1 MNKILLND
9 LLNINDDEIDKVKVK
24 FNQTNYENT
33 NPMEEYKKD
42 PEIVNDRWLFW
53 RSKQRYFNVGQI
65 AICLLRLSYDTWLLT
80 TIKEVEKELN
90 VTNGINYE
98 GREIEKY
105 RCYFGRVILKHHKTY
120 QSQGRYFKEI
130 QDELEIVEILPSVFD
145 GESFPG
151 YDNVRLSFQQ
161 LETIITRKKS
171 DWIGA
176 LQNQKAVYLITDK
189 SNGKLYV
196 GSATSDNGMLLDRWT
211 SYIKNGHGGNK
222 CLIALIKEKGFD
234 YIKNNFQY
242 SILENYNAKT
252 DDNVILQREQWWKET
267 LKSKDFGYNCN

>member
-24 FNQTNYENT
+24 FNQKNYENT

-80 TIKEVEKELN
+80 TIKEVERELN

-105 RCYFGRVILKHHKTY
+105 SCYFGRVILKHHKTY

-130 QDELEIVEILPSVFD
+130 QDELEILEILPSVFD

-222 CLIALIKEKGFD
+222 SLIALIKEKGFD

>member
-80 TIKEVEKELN
+80 TIKEVERELN

-130 QDELEIVEILPSVFD
+130 QDELEILEILPSVFD

-222 CLIALIKEKGFD
+222 SLIALIKEKGFD

>member
-9 LLNINDDEIDKVKVK
+9 LLNINYDEIDKVKVK

-80 TIKEVEKELN
+80 TIKEVERELN

-105 RCYFGRVILKHHKTY
+105 SCYFGRVILKHHKTY

-130 QDELEIVEILPSVFD
+130 QDELEILEILPSVFD

-222 CLIALIKEKGFD
+222 SLIALIKEKGFD

>member
-80 TIKEVEKELN
+80 TIKEVERELN

-105 RCYFGRVILKHHKTY
+105 SCYFGRAILKHHKTY

-130 QDELEIVEILPSVFD
+130 QDELEILEILPSVFD

-222 CLIALIKEKGFD
+222 SLIALIKEKGFD

>member
-80 TIKEVEKELN
+80 TIKEVERELT
-90 VTNGINYE
+90 VTNGINSE

-105 RCYFGRVILKHHKTY
+105 SCYFGRVILKHHKTY

-130 QDELEIVEILPSVFD
+130 QDELEILEILPSVFD

-222 CLIALIKEKGFD
+222 SLIALIKEKGFD

>member
-80 TIKEVEKELN
+80 TIKEVERELN

-130 QDELEIVEILPSVFD
+130 QDELEILEILPSIFD

-161 LETIITRKKS
+161 LETIITRKRS

-222 CLIALIKEKGFD
+222 SLIALIKEKGFD

-252 DDNVILQREQWWKET
+252 DDNVILHREQWWKET

>member
-80 TIKEVEKELN
+80 TIKEVERELN

-130 QDELEIVEILPSVFD
+130 QDELEILEILPSIFD

-222 CLIALIKEKGFD
+222 SLIALIKEKGFD

-252 DDNVILQREQWWKET
+252 DDNVILHREQWWKET

>member
-222 CLIALIKEKGFD
+222 SLIALIKEKGFD

>member
-80 TIKEVEKELN
+80 TIKEVERELN

-105 RCYFGRVILKHHKTY
+105 SCYFGRVILKHHKTY

-130 QDELEIVEILPSVFD
+130 QDELEILEILPSVFD

-222 CLIALIKEKGFD
+222 SLIALIKEKGFD

>member
-130 QDELEIVEILPSVFD
+130 QDELEILEILPSIFD

-222 CLIALIKEKGFD
+222 SLIALIKEKGFD

-252 DDNVILQREQWWKET
+252 DDNVILHREQWWKET

>member
-1 MNKILLND
+1 MVI
-9 LLNINDDEIDKVKVK
+9 
-24 FNQTNYENT
+24 
-33 NPMEEYKKD
+33 
-42 PEIVNDRWLFW
+42 W
-53 RSKQRYFNVGQI
+53 RSKKRYFNVGQI

-222 CLIALIKEKGFD
+222 SLIALIKEKGFD

>member
-196 GSATSDNGMLLDRWT
+196 GSATSNNGMLLDRWT

-222 CLIALIKEKGFD
+222 SLIALIKEKGFE

>member
-130 QDELEIVEILPSVFD
+130 QDELEILEILPSVFD

-222 CLIALIKEKGFD
+222 SLIALIKEKGFD

>member
-1 MNKILLND
+1 M
-9 LLNINDDEIDKVKVK
+9 
-24 FNQTNYENT
+24 
-33 NPMEEYKKD
+33 
-42 PEIVNDRWLFW
+42 
-53 RSKQRYFNVGQI
+53 
-65 AICLLRLSYDTWLLT
+65 
-80 TIKEVEKELN
+80 
-90 VTNGINYE
+90 
-98 GREIEKY
+98 
-105 RCYFGRVILKHHKTY
+105 
-120 QSQGRYFKEI
+120 
-130 QDELEIVEILPSVFD
+130 EILPSVFD

-222 CLIALIKEKGFD
+222 SLIALIKEKGFD

>member
-80 TIKEVEKELN
+80 TIKEVERELN

-222 CLIALIKEKGFD
+222 SLIALIKEKGFD